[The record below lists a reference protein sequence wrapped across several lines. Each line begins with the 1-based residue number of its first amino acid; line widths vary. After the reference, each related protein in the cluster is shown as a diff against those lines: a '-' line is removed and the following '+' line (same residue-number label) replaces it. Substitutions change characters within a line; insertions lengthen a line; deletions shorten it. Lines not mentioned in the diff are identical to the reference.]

1 MNEQL
6 QLILPELV
14 LSGGL
19 CLLLLA
25 DLIFQRRR
33 AWETGVFALGLL
45 GVVAYLLLQ
54 RFEAAPAD
62 AFGGLLRVDHFGA
75 VFQLAITA
83 AAAVAL
89 FINLHQFRYPQDR
102 GRIETQFLFLCATLG
117 GFVLVGTQH
126 LLMLYLGLEMLGLC
140 SYALADVHK
149 RDRAGAEAGMKYVV
163 YGALS
168 SGIMLYGISL
178 LFGLG
183 GASFQLEDI
192 ALGANRALLEGHA
205 LQVLL
210 PMLLL
215 LAGFLFKLALV
226 PFHWWAPDVYQGTT
240 TAIAGFLAV
249 GSKLVALGALLRTL
263 ALIFATTVHGVE
275 ADPALVDVTTV
286 ASEFGANFG
295 FVLAVLAAVSM
306 VWGNLAAIGQ
316 THLRRLLAYSS
327 IGHAGY
333 LLASISLLSAD
344 GFHAA
349 STYAIVYGVAT
360 LGAFAAVFAITL
372 RAGSEDLRD
381 WGGLGWQYPLAAG
394 SLVVF
399 FASLIGLPPTA
410 GFAGK
415 WRLLAALWA
424 GDRPG
429 LALLLAL
436 LSVVSLFY
444 YFRVIKEL
452 YLERREVP
460 LSPRVDRKLPW
471 LAGLLVLA
479 CVATIALINLGWI
492 DAPLR
497 LATGDLT
504 HG

>member
-1 MNEQL
+1 MSDQL
-6 QLILPELV
+6 VLILPELV
-14 LSGGL
+14 LTLGL
-19 CLLLLA
+19 CLLLLI

-33 AWETGVFALGLL
+33 TWETGVFALGVL
-45 GVVAYLLLQ
+45 GVVAYLVLQ
-54 RFEAAPAD
+54 RFEAGPHD
-62 AFGGLLRVDHFGA
+62 AFGGLLRIDRFA
-75 VFQLAITA
+75 AIFQLGITA
-83 AAAVAL
+83 AAGFAL
-89 FINLHQFRYPQDR
+89 FLNLQQFRFPRDR

-126 LLMLYLGLEMLGLC
+126 LMMLYLGLEMLGLC

-168 SGIMLYGISL
+168 SGVMLYGISL

-183 GASFQLEDI
+183 GASFAMSDI
-192 ALGANRALLEGHA
+192 ALGINQALLDGEA
-205 LQVLL
+205 VRVLL
-210 PMLLL
+210 PTLLL

-249 GSKLVALGALLRTL
+249 GSKLVALGALLRTFGIL
-263 ALIFATTVHGVE
+263 FASAMHGVE
-275 ADPALVDVTTV
+275 TDPALIAVTTAAADYGAV
-286 ASEFGANFG
+286 FGV
-295 FVLAVLAAVSM
+295 VLAVLAAVSM
-306 VWGNLAAIGQ
+306 LWGNLAALGQ

-333 LLASISLLSAD
+333 LLAAISVLTAD
-344 GFHAA
+344 GFAA
-349 STYAIVYGVAT
+349 AGTYAVVYGVAS
-360 LGAFAAVFAITL
+360 LGAFAAVFVLTM

-381 WGGLGWQYPLAAG
+381 WTGLGWKYPLAAG
-394 SLVVF
+394 ALVLF
-399 FASLIGLPPTA
+399 FASLTGLPPTA

-424 GDRPG
+424 GG
-429 LALLLAL
+429 AQELALLLAL

-452 YLERREVP
+452 YLERPAADFNPAVSVR
-460 LSPRVDRKLPW
+460 LPW
-471 LAGLLVLA
+471 LTGFLLIA
-479 CVATIALINLGWI
+479 SVATVALLNLGWI
-492 DAPLR
+492 DAPVAA
-497 LATGDLT
+497 ATADLVR
-504 HG
+504 G